1 METAMLLALNELRQP
16 TPTPSATQL
25 CLVQLDITKPC
36 QIRRQTADYFVSVE
50 DGQLLKA
57 LRKHG
62 AQARFDIA
70 PSGVTV
76 RYVPL
81 ETLIVSTAGAFSTV
95 QIRKISDLTL

>member
-1 METAMLLALNELRQP
+1 MTTSQANAIAQLKSTPPASEKELALL
-16 TPTPSATQL
+16 
-25 CLVQLDITKPC
+25 QLDVTKPC

-62 AQARFDIA
+62 AQARFDLA